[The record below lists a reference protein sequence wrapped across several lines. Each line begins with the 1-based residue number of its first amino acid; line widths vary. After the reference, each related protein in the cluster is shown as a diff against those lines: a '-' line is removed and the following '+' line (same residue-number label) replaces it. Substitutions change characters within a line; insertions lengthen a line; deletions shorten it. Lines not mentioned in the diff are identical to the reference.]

1 MNFKKKSLGQNF
13 LRDKNIINKIVH
25 SVQIKDKNVVE
36 IGPGDGALTDQI
48 IKQKPKNLILIEKDL
63 KLYLQLK
70 SKYKSE
76 KFVKV
81 VCYDF
86 LEINLE
92 SIIKE
97 NTIIF
102 GNLPYNVS
110 SQILIKLLKSCHL
123 TTKYEDLILMFQ
135 KELGEKIVAKFPS
148 SKYGRLSIITSLILN
163 LKKKFLVS
171 PNCFKPIPKVQSLVL
186 HLKPKRKKISNITDI
201 NNLEKITNILFS
213 NKRKMINKSLKKIL
227 SNDELKLLKEIR
239 MNIRPSELKPE
250 LYYKIAEIIE
260 KR

>member
-1 MNFKKKSLGQNF
+1 M
-13 LRDKNIINKIVH
+13 RDKNIINKIVH
-25 SVQIKDKNVVE
+25 SVQIKDKNIIE

-48 IKQKPKNLILIEKDL
+48 IKQKPKNLILIEKDF
-63 KLYLQLK
+63 KLFLQLK

-86 LEINLE
+86 LKINLE
-92 SIIKE
+92 NIIKE

-123 TTKYEDLILMFQ
+123 TRKYEDLILMFQ

-186 HLKPKRKKISNITDI
+186 HLKPKRKKLSNITDI